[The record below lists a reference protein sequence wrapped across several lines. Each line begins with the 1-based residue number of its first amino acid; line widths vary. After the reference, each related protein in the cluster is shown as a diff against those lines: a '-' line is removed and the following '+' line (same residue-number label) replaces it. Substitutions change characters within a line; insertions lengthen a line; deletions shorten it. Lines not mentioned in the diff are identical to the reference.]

1 MSDDVGLFSPRSGL
15 TYSISASL
23 EKADRIGAT
32 VLALADLD
40 MDEELAAELVTELG
54 ETLAITDPRVAG
66 AMQLLWRLAAALEEA
81 IDEAAPSQ
89 QHPSGEESP
98 A

>member
-1 MSDDVGLFSPRSGL
+1 MSSDAGLFSPRSGL

-23 EKADRIGAT
+23 DRTDRIGAT
-32 VLALADLD
+32 MLALADLD
-40 MDEELAAELVTELG
+40 MNEELAAELVMEIA
-54 ETLAITDPRVAG
+54 ETIGITDPRAAD

-81 IDEAAPSQ
+81 IDDAAPSQ
-89 QHPSGEESP
+89 QESH

>member
-1 MSDDVGLFSPRSGL
+1 MTGDVGFFSRRSGL

-23 EKADRIGAT
+23 EKVDRIGAT

-54 ETLAITDPRVAG
+54 ETLPITDPRVAS
-66 AMQLLWRLAAALEEA
+66 AMQLLWRLAAALEES